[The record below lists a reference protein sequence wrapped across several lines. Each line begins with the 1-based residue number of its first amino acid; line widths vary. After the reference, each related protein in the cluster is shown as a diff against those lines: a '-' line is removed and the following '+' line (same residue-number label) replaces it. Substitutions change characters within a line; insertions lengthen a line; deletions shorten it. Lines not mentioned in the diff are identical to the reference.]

1 MYIFRQILTW
11 NYMNKSIE
19 KICFYRQHAKHWL
32 QKSYYTDL
40 KDFHSLQMQGT
51 FHKLLYAIY
60 IPSNPNHFLNEATFE
75 FALLQHKV
83 SQSSMFVASTKKKR
97 YFSLTTYLDLQ
108 SYGNDFV
115 WIIAVTYSLH
125 SSVQLSLWKLRTS
138 ITIVHIHWNS
148 RGPSPTW
155 GSLSPW
161 QGAAQRVYL
170 SFLYPKFT

>member
-1 MYIFRQILTW
+1 MKLHVHVVIHVHKKKFDFIDKTPNTDYRHYITQTW
-11 NYMNKSIE
+11 KTFIPFKCREHSINYSIQ
-19 KICFYRQHAKHWL
+19 F
-32 QKSYYTDL
+32 T
-40 KDFHSLQMQGT
+40 
-51 FHKLLYAIY
+51 
-60 IPSNPNHFLNEATFE
+60 NPVIQTIFFNEATFE
-75 FALLQHKV
+75 FVLLQHKV